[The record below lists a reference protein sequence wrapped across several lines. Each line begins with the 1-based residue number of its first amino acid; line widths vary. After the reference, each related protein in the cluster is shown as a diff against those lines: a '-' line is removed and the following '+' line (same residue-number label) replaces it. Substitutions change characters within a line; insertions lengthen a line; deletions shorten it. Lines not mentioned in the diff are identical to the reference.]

1 LDGNTVKSIITKGFT
16 HFKRE
21 AGIDENKCFKNLR
34 TTYISRH
41 RAEFGDLG
49 LTATMSDHSNPKVV
63 DKHYNAQIDA
73 IKKSVNFK
81 VFSNEL
87 VGVN

>member
-1 LDGNTVKSIITKGFT
+1 MTDAWLSKKPFVNAITAIGM
-16 HFKRE
+16 HFVCR
-21 AGIDENKCFKNLR
+21 LR
-34 TTYISRH
+34 DDAYISRH

-49 LTATMSDHSNPKVV
+49 LTATLSDHSNLRVV

-73 IKKSVNFK
+73 IKKSANFS
-81 VFSNEL
+81 VFSDEM